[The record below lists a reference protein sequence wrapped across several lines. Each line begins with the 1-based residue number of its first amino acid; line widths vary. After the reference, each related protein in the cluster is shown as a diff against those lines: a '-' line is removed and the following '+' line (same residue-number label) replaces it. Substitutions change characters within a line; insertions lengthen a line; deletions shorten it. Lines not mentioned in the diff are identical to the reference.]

1 MIKKKGTGKAVGKK
15 SAKKRNA
22 AKGKKELSAAE
33 VRNDISR
40 RVKSRA
46 AGMAEAVM
54 DEGDKGQLAPMKYL
68 FEMANIFPPAND
80 GSEASKDE
88 DCLAKTLLDRL
99 KLPHEA
105 APSHDQDE
113 DEDTVVIPARAESAG
128 ENVAVSSDAAVVGGG
143 EDQKL
148 FTTEGTEEHRG
159 R

>member
-1 MIKKKGTGKAVGKK
+1 MTKKKGTGKAVGKK
-15 SAKKRNA
+15 SAKKSNA

-54 DEGDKGQLAPMKYL
+54 DEGEKGQLAPMKYL
-68 FEMANIFPPAND
+68 FEMANIFPPVND
-80 GSEASKDE
+80 GAEASRDE

-105 APSHDQDE
+105 APGHDHDE
-113 DEDTVVIPARAESAG
+113 DEDIVVIPARVQSAD
-128 ENVAVSSDAAVVGGG
+128 VAAVGG

-148 FTTEGTEEHRG
+148 FTTEGTEDTGEHRD
-159 R
+159 

>member
-1 MIKKKGTGKAVGKK
+1 MTKKKGTGKAVGKK
-15 SAKKRNA
+15 SAKKSNA

-54 DEGDKGQLAPMKYL
+54 DEGEKGQLAPMKYL
-68 FEMANIFPPAND
+68 FEMANIFPPVND
-80 GSEASKDE
+80 GAEASRDE

-105 APSHDQDE
+105 APGHDHDE
-113 DEDTVVIPARAESAG
+113 DEDTVVIPARAESTD
-128 ENVAVSSDAAVVGGG
+128 VAAVGEG
-143 EDQKL
+143 EDQKI
-148 FTTEGTEEHRG
+148 FTTEGTEEHSG
-159 R
+159 